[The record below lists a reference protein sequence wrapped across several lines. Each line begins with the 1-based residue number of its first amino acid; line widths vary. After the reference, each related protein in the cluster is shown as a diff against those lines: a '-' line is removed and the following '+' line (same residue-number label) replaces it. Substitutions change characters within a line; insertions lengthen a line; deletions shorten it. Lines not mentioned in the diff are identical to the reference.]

1 MTAGTEAPEPSA
13 SSPRRRV
20 LVVDDDAEQLEE
32 LVELFNE
39 AGISAASAKGASEAL
54 EMLATVNPQLMLVD
68 IKMPGIDGIKLAGF
82 ARSLDRRV
90 AVVLMSGDWHAA
102 EESRDRDDGI
112 FAVVTKPLDPAWL
125 VETARALTV

>member
-1 MTAGTEAPEPSA
+1 MTGGAEASAPAA

-20 LVVDDDAEQLEE
+20 LVVDDDVEQLEE

-39 AGISAASAKGASEAL
+39 AGISAISAKGASEAM
-54 EMLATVNPQLMLVD
+54 EMLATIHPQLMLVD
-68 IKMPGIDGIKLAGF
+68 IKMPGIDGLKLASF

-90 AVVLMSGDWHAA
+90 AIVLMSGDWNAA
-102 EESRDRDDGI
+102 EESRDRDDGV